1 MICSKCSGKLLY
13 LILLDYL
20 CSMNIKTITIAAVL
34 FVSACSPKSEMD
46 NYIDSLMSKM
56 TVEEKIG
63 QINLHSAPGFISAER
78 VTEEDDNTKLLR
90 QGLLGGIYGSGNP
103 ELLRQCQEIALSAGA
118 GIPLIFGMDVIHG
131 HETVFP
137 VPLALSTSWN
147 PDLVER
153 MARISAKEAAA
164 TGINWVFSP
173 MVDICRD
180 ARWGRIVEG
189 GGEDPYLGGVLAKA
203 YVQGYQGYDDQYDTD
218 EVLACVKHYAL
229 YGGALA
235 GRDYNSVFLSRQEA
249 MNGYMAPYKAAAEA
263 GAASYMSAFNEFEG
277 IPASMNR
284 WLMQDV
290 LRDSWG
296 FDGFIVSDATAIA
309 EEVNHGIG
317 DLQEVSALSLK
328 AGLDMDMN
336 SDGYISTLKKSL
348 EEGRITEADIDRA
361 CRRILEAKYKLGLF
375 EDPFRYLSNER
386 YASEVYSEGN
396 RAASREIARECQVL
410 LKNNGVLP
418 LSPEAKVA
426 VVGPLAKDAQAMT
439 GTWAL
444 SSHMN
449 ESVTLWE
456 GISEVADASYA
467 EGSWIF
473 KDSHMEENVRYGL
486 YKAFIPGFQVP
497 PVHTVSQQAL
507 IADAVS
513 KARRA
518 DVVVACVGEVPNLNG
533 EGASRSDISLPDAQV
548 ELLHALKETGKPV
561 VMVLVTGR
569 PLTLV
574 WEDEALDAILNVWS
588 PGTEGGH
595 AVADI
600 LFGKANPSAKL
611 TTTFPR
617 SVGQL
622 PLYYNHKNTGR
633 PHPDT
638 ADYKKFVSCYIDEIN
653 APLYPFGYGISYT
666 TFAYSDLR
674 LSASEMPVSGSVTAS
689 VTVTNTGE
697 RAGEEIVQLY
707 IHDIYATSTRPVK
720 ELKGFRKIHL
730 EPGESAQVD
739 FALTKEEL
747 SYYNH
752 NLEWVCEPGDFEI
765 MIGPNSRDTEGKN
778 LRVTD
783 HMTKPGKNM

>member
-1 MICSKCSGKLLY
+1 
-13 LILLDYL
+13 
-20 CSMNIKTITIAAVL
+20 MNMKTITIAAVL
-34 FVSACSPKSEMD
+34 FVAACTPKSGMD
-46 NYIDSLMSKM
+46 KYIDGLMSRM
-56 TVEEKIG
+56 TLEQKIG
-63 QINLHSAPGFISAER
+63 QLNLHSAPGFISAER
-78 VTEEDDNTKLLR
+78 VTEEDENAKLLR

-103 ELLRQCQEIALSAGA
+103 ELLRQCQEIALSSGA

-137 VPLALSTSWN
+137 VPLALSTSWD
-147 PDLVER
+147 PSLVER

-189 GGEDPYLGGVLAKA
+189 GGEDPYLGGELAKA
-203 YVQGYQGYDDQYDTD
+203 YIYGYQGHDTNYGTD

-263 GAASYMSAFNEFEG
+263 GAASYMSSFNEFEG

-317 DLQEVSALSLK
+317 DLQEVSALSLQ

-336 SDGYISTLKKSL
+336 SDGYIGTLKKSL
-348 EEGRITEADIDRA
+348 EEGRITRADIDRA

-375 EDPFRYLSNER
+375 EDPFRYFSKER
-386 YASEVYSEGN
+386 YAAEVYSEEN
-396 RAASREIARECQVL
+396 RTAAREMARECQVL

-418 LSPEAKVA
+418 LSPSAKVA
-426 VVGPLAKDAQAMT
+426 VVGPLAKDAMAMT
-439 GTWAL
+439 GTWAI
-444 SSHMN
+444 SSHRN
-449 ESVTLWE
+449 ESVTLWQ
-456 GISEVADASYA
+456 GILEVADASYA
-467 EGSWIF
+467 EGSWLF
-473 KDSHMEENVRYGL
+473 KDAHLEENVRYGL
-486 YKAFIPGFQVP
+486 YKAFVPGFQVP
-497 PVHTVSQQAL
+497 PVHPVSQEAL
-507 IADAVS
+507 IADAVA
-513 KARRA
+513 KARRS

-533 EGASRSDISLPDAQV
+533 EGSSRTDISLPDAQV
-548 ELLHALKETGKPV
+548 ELLRALKATGKPI

-574 WEDEALDAILNVWS
+574 WEDEAMDAILNVWS

-595 AVADI
+595 AVADV

-653 APLYPFGYGISYT
+653 APLYPFGYGLSYT
-666 TFAYSDLR
+666 SFTYSDLR
-674 LSASEMPVSGSVTAS
+674 LSTSEMHMDGSVMAS
-689 VTVTNTGE
+689 VTVTNTGSC
-697 RAGEEIVQLY
+697 AGDEIVQLY
-707 IHDIYATSTRPVK
+707 IHDVYASSTRPVK
-720 ELKGFRKIHL
+720 ELKGFRKVHL
-730 EPGESAQVD
+730 EPGASTQVD
-739 FALTKEEL
+739 FTLTKEDL

-765 MIGPNSRDTEGKN
+765 MIGPNSRDTEGKTV
-778 LRVTD
+778 RVT
-783 HMTKPGKNM
+783 K